1 VEGLGPLDSPRAE
14 EEAATVIANIAY
26 SREVVADTVNRLRLE
41 PQWAADPLVRR
52 LGRNKTTPSTFQH
65 PKASDG
71 YITGL
76 LKRLNLRR
84 RRVTNLTKQR
94 PSDGAIQDHQ
104 RRMQHDLVGLP
115 PAAIV
120 SGDETAWNWALRPR
134 YQYVPVCLTEDGRAK
149 APDSDEKQR

>member
-1 VEGLGPLDSPRAE
+1 VDGLGSLASPRSD

-41 PQWAADPLVRR
+41 PQWAADPVVSR
-52 LGRNKTTPSTFQH
+52 LGRKKPCEN

-94 PSDGAIQDHQ
+94 PSDGDIQMHQ
-104 RRMQHDLVGLP
+104 RDVMQPTLTGLL

-134 YQYVPVCLTEDGRAK
+134 YQYVPMSVSEDGRAK

>member
-1 VEGLGPLDSPRAE
+1 VDGLGSLGSPKADE
-14 EEAATVIANIAY
+14 DAAAVIANIAY
-26 SREVVADTVNRLRLE
+26 SRDVVSAVVNRLRLE
-41 PQWAADPLVRR
+41 NPWATDPLVRR
-52 LGRNKTTPSTFQH
+52 LGRTKTTAATFEN

-84 RRVTNLTKQR
+84 RRVTNLAKLR
-94 PSDGAIQDHQ
+94 PSDTAIQDHQ
-104 RRMQHDLVGLP
+104 RGMQDTLTDLP

-134 YQYVPVCLTEDGRAK
+134 YQYVPLSVSGDGRAT